1 MNHSVSRAIRIP
13 LLVAVVLAAII
24 GVVVAISLF
33 SSATPPGASSG
44 DGAFGLPGT
53 AGVGFDGEGGS
64 DSELLEPSGVLPDG
78 VTLADD
84 QYAGVAGLDAGLLAA
99 LRSAATDAS
108 ADGIE
113 FFVTSGWRSPEY
125 QDELFADAVERYG
138 SHEEAARWVATPET
152 SLHVSGDAV
161 DLGGYD
167 AMAWLSES
175 GAAYGLCPIYINEPW
190 HFELRADA
198 ATAGCPRM
206 YIDPTFDPRTQG

>member
-1 MNHSVSRAIRIP
+1 MNQSVSRAIRIP
-13 LLVAVVLAAII
+13 LILAVVLAAII

-33 SSATPPGASSG
+33 SSATPPGVSSG
-44 DGAFGLPGT
+44 DGAFGLPGI
-53 AGVGFDGEGGS
+53 AGVGSDGELPS

-84 QYAGVAGLDAGLLAA
+84 QYAGVARLDAGLLAA
-99 LRSAATDAS
+99 LRSAAADAS
-108 ADGIE
+108 ADGVK

-125 QDELFADAVERYG
+125 QDELFAEAVERYG
-138 SHEEAARWVATPET
+138 SAQEAARWVATPET

-175 GAAYGLCPIYINEPW
+175 GAAYGLCQIYINEPW

-198 ATAGCPRM
+198 AVSGCPRM